1 MYYLRVGTC
10 SCHILILHLIY
21 PFTLDVKGFFLRR
34 LDTNRKFVFII
45 RLLGVETDASRAV
58 NEVPT
63 PTGVACQSQA
73 DVFFHRGFINGFF
86 VFETGTVQWVSAT
99 GR

>member
-1 MYYLRVGTC
+1 MVIIC
-10 SCHILILHLIY
+10 S
-21 PFTLDVKGFFLRR
+21 
-34 LDTNRKFVFII
+34 
-45 RLLGVETDASRAV
+45 LGVETDASRAV

-86 VFETGTVQWVSAT
+86 VFETEIDDGLAPSWFSWF
-99 GR
+99 

>member
-1 MYYLRVGTC
+1 MYHLRVETLQLPHTLLSPLRGT
-10 SCHILILHLIY
+10 S
-21 PFTLDVKGFFLRR
+21 PFTLDVRGFFLRR
-34 LDTNRKFVFII
+34 LDTNRKSVFII

-86 VFETGTVQWVSAT
+86 VFETGIV
-99 GR
+99 

>member
-1 MYYLRVGTC
+1 MV
-10 SCHILILHLIY
+10 
-21 PFTLDVKGFFLRR
+21 
-34 LDTNRKFVFII
+34 II
-45 RLLGVETDASRAV
+45 RSLGVETDASRAV

-86 VFETGTVQWVSAT
+86 VYVISSRYWKIHSLGGYGIGYDA
-99 GR
+99 

>member
-1 MYYLRVGTC
+1 MV
-10 SCHILILHLIY
+10 
-21 PFTLDVKGFFLRR
+21 
-34 LDTNRKFVFII
+34 II
-45 RLLGVETDASRAV
+45 RSLGVETDASRAV

-86 VFETGTVQWVSAT
+86 VFETGTGDGLAPSFASSFRT
-99 GR
+99 KHCFM

>member
-1 MYYLRVGTC
+1 VVLPQQLQKNFNFSTGVDKAGT
-10 SCHILILHLIY
+10 
-21 PFTLDVKGFFLRR
+21 V
-34 LDTNRKFVFII
+34 VVII
-45 RLLGVETDASRAV
+45 RPLGVETNAIRAV

-86 VFETGTVQWVSAT
+86 VFETGTGGGLAPLQSPFLF
-99 GR
+99 